1 MEGDEHDKLTLFPAI
16 STKLRC
22 QLLDVSRSTIGDD
35 WLVINPDGSDGDVR
49 RAVDVEDVV
58 LTSVRRLTVV
68 SVVSVFVVRDVVTSS
83 VALSAVY
90 TSVYHVYTL

>member
-1 MEGDEHDKLTLFPAI
+1 MSG
-16 STKLRC
+16 STA
-22 QLLDVSRSTIGDD
+22 GDD

-58 LTSVRRLTVV
+58 LTSMRRLAVV

-83 VALSAVY
+83 VTLSAVY
-90 TSVYHVYTL
+90 TSIYHVYTL